1 MALNGESS
9 IEEAQQQ
16 AKKQDE
22 KLDTS
27 ARTKITAPPTSNK
40 VYIQG
45 LNLWLIASTVAL
57 MVFLVVLEIPIVPT
71 CLITISNE
79 IGGFDNASWVISSYL
94 LGRIGVMVIFAKLS
108 DLLTRKFVF
117 TTSIAIFTVFSGA
130 CSASKTMTQLII
142 FRAFQGLGAGGA
154 YSLSTIILIEL
165 VPPQKLAKSTAQLA
179 MVTTFANV
187 LGPIIGGAISNDA
200 HWRWIFLLN
209 VPVAAVALLVALFA
223 IPRNFPYHTEAELSI
238 SKRIFT
244 ANPDNSPSAVHTS
257 SKKGYLRA
265 NFLPKG
271 IMLAGNKTPKKLDV
285 IGTILVLLATVT
297 LAAGFQ
303 EADSRFPWKSAY
315 VISLLIISGVLWI
328 LLVLWERRVTLLDG
342 PQEPVLPWRF
352 LTSKA
357 MTGILLLFF
366 LIGGPL
372 VVTLYQTPQMFQL
385 VYGLNGLEAGIRVVP
400 FTALWAVG
408 LLVSPTLAGRLK
420 VPPIYIVM
428 IGSCIQTV
436 GFALMGTIPV
446 TLQIPS
452 RIYAYEVIA
461 GLGCGLVFPLLFVMV
476 PFVAEPRDRAVG
488 MATGSQFQV
497 MGSTIVLSIGTSIF
511 NGHTRTLLESL
522 LGGSSSASVVNL
534 GETIQN
540 LPHEVQDQ
548 IRRVLAEGYNR
559 QSLLLCAAAAAQVPA
574 ALLLWRKKQ
583 IKV

>member
-1 MALNGESS
+1 MALNDELS
-9 IEEAQQQ
+9 IQEAQQE
-16 AKKQDE
+16 AKQQDE
-22 KLDTS
+22 KVDIS
-27 ARTKITAPPTSNK
+27 AGTNTTTPPTSNK

-79 IGGFDNASWVISSYL
+79 IGGFDNVSWVISSYL

-108 DLLTRKFVF
+108 DLFTRKSVF

-130 CSASKTMTQLII
+130 CGASKTMTQLII

-165 VPPQKLAKSTAQLA
+165 VPPRNLAKSTAQLA
-179 MVTTFANV
+179 MVTTLANV
-187 LGPIIGGAISNDA
+187 LGPIIGGAISNDT

-209 VPVAAVALLVALFA
+209 VPIAALALLVALFA
-223 IPRNFPYHTEAELSI
+223 IPTRFPYHTEAELGI
-238 SKRIFT
+238 KQRIFGT
-244 ANPDNSPSAVHTS
+244 NPNNTPLTVHVN
-257 SKKGYLRA
+257 SKKDYLRA
-265 NFLPKG
+265 NFLPNG
-271 IMLAGNKTPKKLDV
+271 MFLAGEGTAKKLDI
-285 IGTILVLLATVT
+285 IGTILVLLATIT

-315 VISLLIISGVLWI
+315 VICLLLISGVLWI
-328 LLVLWERRVTLLDG
+328 LLVLWERKVTLLDG

-385 VYGLNGLEAGIRVVP
+385 VYGLNGLDAGIRVVP

-420 VPPIYIVM
+420 VPPIYI
-428 IGSCIQTV
+428 IIAGSCIQTL

-461 GLGCGLVFPLLFVMV
+461 GLGCGLVFPLLFVMI

-497 MGSTIVLSIGTSIF
+497 MGSTIVLSIGTSVF
-511 NGHTRTLLESL
+511 NGHTRALLESL
-522 LGGSSSASVVNL
+522 LGGSSSASVVHL
-534 GETIQN
+534 GESIQHV
-540 LPHEVQDQ
+540 PHEVQDQ
-548 IRRVLAEGYNR
+548 IRRILAEGYNR
-559 QSLLLCAAAAAQVPA
+559 QSLVLCAAAAAQVPA

-583 IKV
+583 IRV